1 MTLPTQQFD
10 VLELA
15 YQFHTACAELEQAV
29 SFARSLNE
37 REGLQFLQLWRSEAW
52 HELQSRFPDCPTFPK
67 LEEESF

>member
-1 MTLPTQQFD
+1 MTLLSQHCD
-10 VLELA
+10 ALELA

-52 HELQSRFPDCPTFPK
+52 HELQSRFPDYPNFPK
-67 LEEESF
+67 LEEDSF

>member
-1 MTLPTQQFD
+1 MTLPSQHCD
-10 VLELA
+10 ALELA
-15 YQFHTACAELEQAV
+15 YQFHTACAELEQAL

-52 HELQSRFPDCPTFPK
+52 HELQSRFPTCPTFPK

>member
-1 MTLPTQQFD
+1 MTLPSQHCD
-10 VLELA
+10 ALELA
-15 YQFHTACAELEQAV
+15 YQFHTACAELEQAL

-52 HELQSRFPDCPTFPK
+52 HELQSRFPACPTFPK

>member
-1 MTLPTQQFD
+1 MTLLSQHCD
-10 VLELA
+10 ALELA

-37 REGLQFLQLWRSEAW
+37 REGLRFLQLWRSEAW
-52 HELQSRFPDCPTFPK
+52 DELRSCFPDCPTFPK